1 VKLPKLPG
9 GSSLAPG
16 AQHASPAAPL
26 PAGPDADQPPT
37 LPPQQPTILLI
48 EDNNDLRHFIAESFG
63 GKFTVME
70 ADNGEAGLSIA
81 FQQVPDLVISDIMLP
96 GIDGLEVCRQ
106 LKADARTSHIPVILL
121 TAKATPEQQVTGMH
135 SGADAYI
142 TKPFSIQLLDL
153 QVGNLLASRA
163 AMRQRYVHQVT
174 LEPRQI
180 EITNA
185 DEEFLN
191 RVIESIENNMD
202 HPDFG
207 VHMLRAEMAM
217 SLTVLYKKIHA
228 LTGMSV
234 NEFIKSIRLK
244 KAALLLKQSDL
255 NVSEIAYKVGFND
268 RKYFSREFKKQFG
281 KTPSEYASEA

>member
-1 VKLPKLPG
+1 MAVP
-9 GSSLAPG
+9 
-16 AQHASPAAPL
+16 ASPEEPLSEPASSGMTSAP
-26 PAGPDADQPPT
+26 PEQPS
-37 LPPQQPTILLI
+37 ILLI
-48 EDNNDLRHFIAESFG
+48 EDNDDLRHFISESFG
-63 GKFTVME
+63 GKFRVLE
-70 ADNGEAGLSIA
+70 DNNGEGGLQTA

-217 SLTVLYKKIHA
+217 SLTVLYKKIQA

-281 KTPSEYASEA
+281 KTPSEYAGEA